1 MASAL
6 ERYREWQRE
15 GTSGK
20 VSQADTASKLQDSAR
35 AAGRSALERYRLWE
49 TTRPYDQSDFQSY
62 LDRRSEMA
70 RELSDAYSNTER
82 YQSPQQ
88 IDATANRIRSQY
100 ADAFSGQEAALSWV
114 KRNADN
120 YSWDDYVALRDYVSG
135 ANDELNKLIED
146 ITGNAREY
154 WGQFESEDA
163 YKEALA
169 QQAEYERLLNLD
181 TQALEAEIARKESEA
196 QSEDVEMVDGKPV
209 MRVQT
214 LEEYLGLRDDAE
226 QSADESKS
234 ELAQMRLDLRN
245 AQSVQ
250 TLAQYEK
257 MAQEPGFAERAQ
269 VGLAMENPTWSRWRV
284 HTADQLA
291 NPVTYAR
298 DNREKIL
305 ESTDYQDGTSMYG
318 FPMGLATYME
328 DDEIEL
334 YSGIL
339 ARDGR
344 EAADKYFDALRPVLT
359 ERMGT
364 GIANSISDSM
374 LKQGLY
380 GLVGSANESI
390 RALGQLAQLDAPMP
404 VSATEYALS
413 AIGENLD
420 ETGWRVGDWNL
431 GRVTYDLATN
441 LGGNVAPMAIG
452 NLIAPGAGAVA
463 MGVVSGAGAL
473 RDAMRQGYSY
483 GEALPYAAMSG
494 LSEAGMGY
502 LLGSIRQLGGVGTRH
517 VAQRLIG
524 KVGNRFARAGLNWG
538 LNALGEFSEETIQSA
553 LDPVLRN
560 WLLDENNEI
569 KLYDEQYL
577 YEGLLGALTSVLLGV
592 GEFRQSLR
600 VQDFGTGV
608 MESGNAQALIEHAQ
622 QMGDSSE
629 AARLAREMQSGVM
642 PTNAQSVGELAVAY
656 ANEGG
661 DVSFMQPQPDP
672 NAVAVGEMGDDVL
685 SQLYAQA
692 DEAAQTP
699 EEADAWRRA
708 VDLAY
713 EAGRRGMPEDE
724 LDRFDLSNVESQEEA
739 RRAEAPRT
747 AQSAPQGRNT
757 AQAKRRAVRSAYY
770 AGRADAQSEQA
781 AREAVYEEGNTEAAA
796 QPVQADVAQAQATDA
811 AVPTAAQTD
820 VAAQT
825 AAQASQADARMQGG
839 TPKGSPFTKGELK
852 SLTNLRFAN
861 ESARPLANLTICGQ
875 RSGRECIF
883 TANASVC
890 SAKNARNDVHAVIS
904 DESLVLPRL
913 CQYSEAPLSQKGS
926 CQRS

>member
-6 ERYREWQRE
+6 ERYRQWQKE
-15 GTSGK
+15 KGKDTEKQTAESGK
-20 VSQADTASKLQDSAR
+20 
-35 AAGRSALERYRLWE
+35 SALERYRQWQA
-49 TTRPYDQSDFQSY
+49 TRTYDQEDFNRY
-62 LDRRSEMA
+62 LDRREAMLT
-70 RELSDAYSNTER
+70 ELQEDYSSASGYRSVDE
-82 YQSPQQ
+82 
-88 IDATANRIRSQY
+88 IDSVADRIKIKY

-135 ANDELNKLIED
+135 ANDELDKLIED

-214 LEEYLGLRDDAE
+214 LEEYLGLRGDAE
-226 QSADESKS
+226 RSADESKS

-269 VGLAMENPTWSRWRV
+269 EGLAMENPTWSRWRV

-305 ESTDYQDGTSMYG
+305 ESTNYQDSTSMYG
-318 FPMGLATYME
+318 FPMDLATYME

-390 RALGQLAQLDAPMP
+390 RALGQLAQPDAPMP

-413 AIGENLD
+413 KIGENLD

-494 LSEAGMGY
+494 LSEAGMSY
-502 LLGSIRQLGGVGTRH
+502 LLGGIRQLGGKGTRH

-592 GEFRQSLR
+592 GEFRQNLR

-724 LDRFDLSNVESQEEA
+724 LSRFELSGANVPEEA
-739 RRAEAPRT
+739 RM
-747 AQSAPQGRNT
+747 Q
-757 AQAKRRAVRSAYY
+757 AYY

-811 AVPTAAQTD
+811 AVPTAVQTD
-820 VAAQT
+820 VAAT
-825 AAQASQADARMQGG
+825 QASQADARMQGG
-839 TPKGSPFTKGELK
+839 TPKGSPFTKGEL
-852 SLTNLRFAN
+852 
-861 ESARPLANLTICGQ
+861 
-875 RSGRECIF
+875 
-883 TANASVC
+883 
-890 SAKNARNDVHAVIS
+890 
-904 DESLVLPRL
+904 
-913 CQYSEAPLSQKGS
+913 
-926 CQRS
+926 